1 MKRYIL
7 ELGCTNFFIGEA
19 RNIVWVNGQ
28 ANSVTVGD
36 LEIVEGLDKAL
47 PIPEERVEEAVKAF
61 DSDVYKKVYEFK
73 DVRVLSYN
81 GW

>member
-7 ELGCTNFFIGEA
+7 ELGYTNFFIGET

-47 PIPEERVEEAVKAF
+47 PIPEEKVEEIVKNF
-61 DSDVYKKVYEFK
+61 DLEVYKKAYEFK
-73 DVRVLSYN
+73 EIRVLNYN